1 MYSHVEV
8 EMPNSQWQFKRVYKA
23 VIRQNHY
30 EHDYLSIT
38 FRDWSVSPSRAKPG
52 SLIRVKLDGK
62 EFCGYIH
69 DIKAH
74 QEDGKDTTELGIIGA
89 SYAMRQSSQ
98 KVYYNVTADKV
109 IIDIARR
116 YNFAFNAVPHS
127 RVYDQI
133 SQAGM
138 TDWEF
143 MVKLAKQS
151 GYFLRADNASLHFTP
166 ISYDFKEYIFEAK
179 SFVKSDLGKKYTNP
193 LYSFKPIV
201 GETLGHHGADKYAT
215 SIAGVDPITGS
226 YFKYTTQRRTP
237 STRQISHPEMF
248 DKHDTS
254 VVANNFTTA
263 VSEANTAEIKSSFA
277 YMAEAEIMG
286 DSSLRPGM
294 PIHFA
299 NVGKE
304 YSGYWTILSIE
315 HDVKEESHNRHIYT
329 TKLVVGSDSL
339 GDVKNAMVPSVPDN
353 RAIRHIKPN
362 TRNTR
367 KKVTTE
373 VYWSGLN
380 VRQPDQFALVNRTN
394 RANSGSKT
402 LLKSRWV
409 SRDGNLISPDLPPQK
424 PSFILEKIRNYNA
437 NQ

>member
-1 MYSHVEV
+1 MYNHVEV
-8 EMPNSQWQFKRVYKA
+8 EMPNSQWQFKRVHKA
-23 VIRQNHY
+23 VIRQTNY
-30 EHDYLSIT
+30 EHDYLSVT
-38 FRDWSVSPSRAKPG
+38 FRDWRVSPSRAKPG

-74 QEDGKDTTELGIIGA
+74 HENGKDTTELGIIGA
-89 SYAMRQSSQ
+89 SWAMRQSSQ

-109 IIDIARR
+109 IVEIARR
-116 YNFAFNAVPHS
+116 YNFAFKAVPHP
-127 RVYDQI
+127 RVYEQI

-143 MVKLAKQS
+143 MVKLAKQC
-151 GYFLRADNASLHFTP
+151 GYVLRADNASLHFVP
-166 ISYDFKEYIFEAK
+166 ILYEFDEHIHEAK
-179 SFVKSDLGKKYTNP
+179 SFVKTDQGRKFTKP
-193 LYSFKPIV
+193 LYSFRPIV
-201 GETLGHHGADKYAT
+201 GETLGHHGASKYAT
-215 SIAGVDPITGS
+215 SIAGVDPLTGTR
-226 YFKYTTQRRTP
+226 FKYTTQRRSPT
-237 STRQISHPEMF
+237 TRQISHPEMF
-248 DKHDTS
+248 DMHDTS
-254 VVANNFTTA
+254 VVANNFNTA
-263 VSEANTAEIKSSFA
+263 VAEANTAEVRSSFA

-286 DSSLRPGM
+286 DASLRPGM

-299 NVGKE
+299 NVGNE
-304 YSGYWTILSIE
+304 YSGYWTILVVE
-315 HDVKEESHNRHIYT
+315 HHVKEETHNKHMYT

-339 GDVKNAMVPSVPDN
+339 GDVTKVSIPSIPDN
-353 RAIRHIKPN
+353 RGIRHIKPN

-394 RANSGSKT
+394 RANSDSKT

-424 PSFILEKIRNYNA
+424 PAFILEKLRNYNVQ
-437 NQ
+437 N